1 VKETRN
7 PEPMTNV
14 FNPYDFTNPVTN
26 MSVLADRNHERE
38 EIDYYLDFALNAP
51 RHINIALVGQRASG
65 KTSLLNY
72 IEFAALKKKFI
83 TYRIDLDE
91 ENVSSSYAF
100 FFKIFDSLLSEAVK
114 AGYLGGVT
122 GKFLDVYREVTS
134 TFNTTVDSEWTPF
147 SFPMMYARVMSAR
160 TAELAPFPDNDFATD
175 LDRLWKMGD
184 RKFCLIF
191 DECDLLGNSR
201 GVLQKLRNIIQKSNG
216 FMFVFAGTPK
226 LFPVMDDVF
235 SPIVRQ
241 FKKIEVRD
249 FVEIDDIR
257 ECILNP
263 LKLLDDRDPGDFFPL
278 DNESLVREIHTLTS
292 GRPYEVQLLCHSM
305 FKRVQLRHSSQMS
318 LDLAV
323 MEDVQN
329 ELVSGQPLQSR
340 PLIKTSKTLTRD
352 ELKQLRFFCISSEA
366 VDLHQIVTFDN
377 IMKGSNDAVEEE
389 VRASQPYFEGLG
401 LIECV
406 GDRVQFLGDAL
417 DKIYIKYLAREKK
430 VSMHFL
436 DAPPEA
442 LLAILL
448 TRELD
453 REEGVSVFSNTP
465 LSAPKAEEI
474 ISEWNTF
481 VEKCETE
488 EDPFL
493 GATSSVQQIY
503 FSMVEARSQK
513 EVKLSRAEIALP
525 WCKFSMVWFSRG
537 QSTEEDPGRKF
548 LQTRQAMIEAGN
560 GTLVL
565 ENLNMRR
572 VPLVHLV
579 ERLRRSANERLRGRI
594 ARQHERFMAQSYV
607 DSRDVVEATMHAECL
622 EKLNVA
628 LEPSGANNVGYLF
641 LRLGKYEL
649 AVEKLKSAYNRTDA
663 VENPESHLLSTYNLA
678 LAEAACGNGYDAKVL
693 LDECIELGKVVPKFS
708 RRASCLLQFNTSE
721 VREVS
726 FLESFDDPDIWH
738 FAKEAREKLKE
749 LPFLVNPGD

>member
-1 VKETRN
+1 LEVANAATLASNILQKLGARER
-7 PEPMTNV
+7 EPMTNV

-292 GRPYEVQLLCHSM
+292 GRPYEVQLLCHSIAP
-305 FKRVQLRHSSQMS
+305 FVT
-318 LDLAV
+318 
-323 MEDVQN
+323 N
-329 ELVSGQPLQSR
+329 VS
-340 PLIKTSKTLTRD
+340 
-352 ELKQLRFFCISSEA
+352 
-366 VDLHQIVTFDN
+366 
-377 IMKGSNDAVEEE
+377 
-389 VRASQPYFEGLG
+389 
-401 LIECV
+401 
-406 GDRVQFLGDAL
+406 
-417 DKIYIKYLAREKK
+417 
-430 VSMHFL
+430 
-436 DAPPEA
+436 
-442 LLAILL
+442 
-448 TRELD
+448 
-453 REEGVSVFSNTP
+453 
-465 LSAPKAEEI
+465 
-474 ISEWNTF
+474 
-481 VEKCETE
+481 
-488 EDPFL
+488 
-493 GATSSVQQIY
+493 
-503 FSMVEARSQK
+503 
-513 EVKLSRAEIALP
+513 
-525 WCKFSMVWFSRG
+525 
-537 QSTEEDPGRKF
+537 
-548 LQTRQAMIEAGN
+548 
-560 GTLVL
+560 
-565 ENLNMRR
+565 
-572 VPLVHLV
+572 
-579 ERLRRSANERLRGRI
+579 
-594 ARQHERFMAQSYV
+594 
-607 DSRDVVEATMHAECL
+607 
-622 EKLNVA
+622 
-628 LEPSGANNVGYLF
+628 
-641 LRLGKYEL
+641 
-649 AVEKLKSAYNRTDA
+649 
-663 VENPESHLLSTYNLA
+663 
-678 LAEAACGNGYDAKVL
+678 
-693 LDECIELGKVVPKFS
+693 
-708 RRASCLLQFNTSE
+708 
-721 VREVS
+721 
-726 FLESFDDPDIWH
+726 
-738 FAKEAREKLKE
+738 
-749 LPFLVNPGD
+749 